1 MISFRH
7 DDSSFVQYNC
17 WEGDVAQWQRV
28 RFACER
34 PRVQSPASPY
44 LFLQGGNTVDK
55 IDKNG
60 IFKTF
65 SLSTNLVPL
74 FMETCRESDYYYT
87 INFVTGYENNLQL
100 KIGGFLVF
108 HLKKLGAIL
117 EQTCLLAKYRFGNQL
132 QFYVVYYLT
141 RIVNTEFQISKKIA
155 NLTMNLDLQKNK
167 RKMSPQPDQHF
178 QCCRDQD
185 SNLGYFGHNEGY

>member
-7 DDSSFVQYNC
+7 DEFSFVQYNC

-34 PRVQSPASPY
+34 PRHLHISVCRRGPTRQIK
-44 LFLQGGNTVDK
+44 LTKMRFLKHSVLAQ
-55 IDKNG
+55 
-60 IFKTF
+60 
-65 SLSTNLVPL
+65 NLVPL
-74 FMETCRESDYYYT
+74 FIETCRESDYYYT

-141 RIVNTEFQISKKIA
+141 RIVNTEFQISKKMPI
-155 NLTMNLDLQKNK
+155 
-167 RKMSPQPDQHF
+167 
-178 QCCRDQD
+178 
-185 SNLGYFGHNEGY
+185 

>member
-1 MISFRH
+1 MGFLKHSVL
-7 DDSSFVQYNC
+7 VQ
-17 WEGDVAQWQRV
+17 
-28 RFACER
+28 
-34 PRVQSPASPY
+34 
-44 LFLQGGNTVDK
+44 
-55 IDKNG
+55 
-60 IFKTF
+60 
-65 SLSTNLVPL
+65 NLVPL

-100 KIGGFLVF
+100 KIGDFLVF

-132 QFYVVYYLT
+132 QFYVLFDPHCKHGVS
-141 RIVNTEFQISKKIA
+141 NFKKIA

-178 QCCRDQD
+178 QCCCDQD

>member
-28 RFACER
+28 RLACER

-44 LFLQGGNTVDK
+44 LFLQGGTNTVDK

-108 HLKKLGAIL
+108 HLKTWCNIRTNLSLSKVPIWKPTSIL
-117 EQTCLLAKYRFGNQL
+117 CSLLFDPHCKHGVSNFKKNCQFNNESGFTEEQAQN
-132 QFYVVYYLT
+132 V
-141 RIVNTEFQISKKIA
+141 SIA
-155 NLTMNLDLQKNK
+155 
-167 RKMSPQPDQHF
+167 
-178 QCCRDQD
+178 
-185 SNLGYFGHNEGY
+185 

>member
-7 DDSSFVQYNC
+7 DHYLFVQYNY

-132 QFYVVYYLT
+132 QFYVLFDPHCKHGVS
-141 RIVNTEFQISKKIA
+141 NFKKIA